1 MTFLFYSRTRNVLVL
16 FFQIRIDTGVLVQCA
31 GLEAL
36 VRELRTRRD
45 RWVSQL
51 EAPLPSLVAGD
62 WETIYVEVK
71 DQVTYF
77 KGWHVQTSLAGPLNK
92 LCGLVPF
99 RDELSPCL
107 FSSASNMHVTIP
119 PASPR
124 AAPPPPPP
132 THTATAASP
141 ANSSASEFYV
151 QVSSPPHRQILLAFC
166 T

>member
-1 MTFLFYSRTRNVLVL
+1 MMYST
-16 FFQIRIDTGVLVQCA
+16 CA
-31 GLEAL
+31 GLDAL

-77 KGWHVQTSLAGPLNK
+77 KGWHVQTSLTGPLNK
-92 LCGLVPF
+92 LCGLAPF

-124 AAPPPPPP
+124 SPPPP
-132 THTATAASP
+132 TQPQSVPAGSP
-141 ANSSASEFYV
+141 ATTPASEFYV
-151 QVSSPPHRQILLAFC
+151 QVRFSEQIFVVYLLPNYRHCLICESVHASFLYS
-166 T
+166 